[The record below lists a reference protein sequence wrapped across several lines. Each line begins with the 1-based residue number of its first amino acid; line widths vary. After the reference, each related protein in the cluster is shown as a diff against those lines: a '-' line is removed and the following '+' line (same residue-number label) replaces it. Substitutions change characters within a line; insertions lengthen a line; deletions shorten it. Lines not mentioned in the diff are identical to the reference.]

1 MDPLVDFILIDSLVN
16 LLLFVSISILDHVGL
31 TRLLIYEDPTISLD
45 ETLSI
50 DILQATLKQMLELM
64 ILKRTE
70 ILEELEREKN
80 GISDINGSGV
90 HA

>member
-1 MDPLVDFILIDSLVN
+1 MWALM
-16 LLLFVSISILDHVGL
+16 
-31 TRLLIYEDPTISLD
+31 RLLIYEDPTISLD

-80 GISDINGSGV
+80 GISDINGGGV